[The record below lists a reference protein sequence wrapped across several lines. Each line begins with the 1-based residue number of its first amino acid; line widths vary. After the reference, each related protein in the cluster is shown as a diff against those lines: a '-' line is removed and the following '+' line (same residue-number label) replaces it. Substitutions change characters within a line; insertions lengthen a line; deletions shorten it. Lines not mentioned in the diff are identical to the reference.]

1 MEEFIPADE
10 MDNHMARFTVGGETS
25 DYDLPVKKGYVLEN
39 DGEEDGFFGKLSTIK
54 CVIEPSEGIKIY
66 KLRVEFNPGNKRN
79 RGARFSRGGF
89 WAGVHDQNVPGEI
102 GSRYF
107 TSCEMKDETTGFQ
120 IDIEQWKWG
129 NEPEISFRRDNL
141 HPLSKKIWF
150 TFASRPFF
158 GDCSEEGEMKDVVL
172 RFTLEGWKETGGRKT
187 IIGKVNV
194 TQHHSDSE
202 GRADDE
208 KLLNLHDY
216 GAFNLDGKGNS
227 VHPKQLYT
235 CNALRRIIMDEF
247 SKKKKIQIGYIG
259 PDTTENLRSVIRI
272 LSNDANLKRKKYQ
285 LHVLYEKD
293 WDIPTAIHNF
303 EGTDFE
309 LKKAPI
315 KPNDVFVHQVL
326 SGEEELPKIDILVA
340 TYVGPW
346 AVFTSKESKENY
358 QKLLNKIITDD
369 TVFITVD
376 PSDSKNCVISHAK
389 RTEVYGTKATLTDF
403 YTELGFEDE
412 KMTWKQADNPMV
424 KVRKWTRGVKS

>member
-1 MEEFIPADE
+1 
-10 MDNHMARFTVGGETS
+10 MARFTVGGETT
-25 DYDLPVKKGYVLEN
+25 DYDLAVKKGYVLEN

-54 CVIEPSEGIKIY
+54 CEVEPSEGIKIY
-66 KLRVEFNPGNKRN
+66 KLRVEFNPDNKRN

-107 TSCEMKDETTGFQ
+107 TSCEMIDETTGFQ

-129 NEPEISFRRDNL
+129 NQPEISFRRVDH

-158 GDCSEEGEMKDVVL
+158 GDFSGDGGVKDVVL
-172 RFTLEGWKETGGRKT
+172 RFTLEGWKENGGRT
-187 IIGKVNV
+187 IHIGTVNV
-194 TQHHSDSE
+194 TQRHSDSE
-202 GRADDE
+202 GKGDDE

-216 GAFNLDGKGNS
+216 GAFNLQGKGNS

-235 CNALRRIIMDEF
+235 CNALRRIIVDEF

-272 LSNDANLKRKKYQ
+272 LSNDADLKRKKYE
-285 LHVLYEKD
+285 LHVLYEEE
-293 WDIPTAIHNF
+293 WDIPTAVHNF

-309 LKKAPI
+309 LKKAPL
-315 KPNDVFVHQVL
+315 KPNDVFVSQVL
-326 SGEEELPKIDILVA
+326 SGDRKLPKIDILVA

-346 AVFTSKESKENY
+346 AVFTSRKSKENY
-358 QKLLNKIITDD
+358 EELLKQVMTDN
-369 TVFITVD
+369 TIFITVD
-376 PSDSKNCVISHAK
+376 PSRPKNCVISHAR
-389 RTEVYGTKATLTDF
+389 RTEIYGDKATLTDF
-403 YTELGFEDE
+403 YAELGFEDE
-412 KMTWKQADNPMV
+412 KMTWKQTDDPVVN
-424 KVRKWTRGVKS
+424 VRRWTRGVNS

>member
-1 MEEFIPADE
+1 
-10 MDNHMARFTVGGETS
+10 MARLFVGGESS
-25 DYDLPVKKGYVLEN
+25 DYDLHVKKGYVIEN

-54 CVIEPSEGIKIY
+54 CVIEPSEGFKIY
-66 KLRVEFNPGNKRN
+66 KLRVEFNPNNKRN

-89 WAGVHDQNVPGEI
+89 WAGVHDQNVPGEL

-129 NEPEISFRRDNL
+129 NQPEISFRRDDR
-141 HPLSKKIWF
+141 HAPSKKIYF

-158 GDCSEEGEMKDVVL
+158 GDLEAEGEVEGVVL
-172 RFTLEGWKETGGRKT
+172 RFTLEACKESGGRT
-187 IIGKVNV
+187 ITIGEVNV
-194 TQHHSDSE
+194 TQRHSDAR
-202 GRADDE
+202 GKGDDE
-208 KLLNLHDY
+208 KLWNLHDY
-216 GAFNLDGKGNS
+216 GAFNLHGKGNS

-235 CNALRRIIMDEF
+235 CNALRRTIMKEF
-247 SKKKKIQIGYIG
+247 PNKKKIQIGYIG

-272 LSNDANLKRKKYQ
+272 LSEDADLKRKRYQ
-285 LHVLYEKD
+285 LHVLYDKE
-293 WDIPTAIHNF
+293 WDIPTAVHNF

-309 LKKAPI
+309 LTKAPL
-315 KPNDVFVHQVL
+315 KPNDVFVSQVL
-326 SGEEELPKIDILVA
+326 SGEKKLPKIDILVA

-358 QKLLNKIITDD
+358 QNLLQKIITNG

-376 PSDSKNCVISHAK
+376 PSNPKNCVISHAK
-389 RTEVYGTKATLTDF
+389 RTEIYGTKVTLTDF

-412 KMTWKQADNPMV
+412 KMTWKQADYPVV
-424 KVRKWTRGVKS
+424 KVRKWTRGGKS